1 MDASLV
7 SATDPVCKMT
17 VLPPNPKGGSFA
29 YQGQTYF
36 FCNPKCREKFA
47 SNPEK
52 FLNPDE
58 QEKESPIPGAVYGC
72 PMHPEVKNEGP
83 GSCPLCG
90 MALDPEIPSL
100 QSAPDPELTDMSR
113 RFWIGL
119 VLGIPLLFVSMSS
132 MSKPT
137 LTGAWLEFILAT
149 PIVLWCGKPFFIRAW
164 ESLKNKSPNMF
175 TLIAMGTS
183 IAYFSSVVS
192 LFFPQWFPQTFKTS
206 NGQAPV
212 YFESAAIIIVLVL
225 LGQTLEIRARRRAMG
240 ALEALLRLSPPKA
253 HRIASADREEEISAQ
268 QIKHGDVLRVKPGER
283 VPTDGSLLSGHSVVD
298 ESLLT
303 GESFPVEKSAG
314 NPVIG
319 GTLNG
324 SGSFTMKAEKVGSET
339 FLSQMIHL
347 VAQAQKSRAKIQ
359 RLADQAAAYFA
370 PAVVLIAALSG
381 LLWFFFGPAPRLS
394 HALASSISVLII
406 ACPCALGLATPMSI
420 MVGTGKG
427 AEMGILI
434 KNAESLEIL
443 EKADILCID
452 KTGTLT
458 EGKPRLTALIP
469 APGFEESQVLSL
481 AASLEKHSEHPL
493 GEAIVKKANDSR
505 TPFLEVSQFE
515 SFPGQGVKAQ
525 IMGREILIG
534 NERLIQNHSIDISV
548 LRDKARE
555 LREEAQSVVFVSD
568 GNKIA
573 GLIGISDPV
582 KASAFEAMRIL
593 KREGIS
599 IVMLTG
605 DDAATALAV
614 AKKLEIKDIRAGILP
629 HQKQEMIKNL
639 QQSGHRVLMAGDGVN
654 DAPALAQADVGI
666 AMGTGTDAALQS
678 APIALV
684 HGDLKDLARAR
695 KLSQLTI
702 RNIRQNLFWAFAY
715 NALAIPIA
723 AGGLYPLFGTSALL
737 SPALAGAAMSFSSVS
752 VILNALRLRK
762 ADI

>member
-1 MDASLV
+1 
-7 SATDPVCKMT
+7 
-17 VLPPNPKGGSFA
+17 
-29 YQGQTYF
+29 
-36 FCNPKCREKFA
+36 
-47 SNPEK
+47 
-52 FLNPDE
+52 
-58 QEKESPIPGAVYGC
+58 
-72 PMHPEVKNEGP
+72 
-83 GSCPLCG
+83 
-90 MALDPEIPSL
+90 
-100 QSAPDPELTDMSR
+100 
-113 RFWIGL
+113 
-119 VLGIPLLFVSMSS
+119 
-132 MSKPT
+132 
-137 LTGAWLEFILAT
+137 
-149 PIVLWCGKPFFIRAW
+149 
-164 ESLKNKSPNMF
+164 MF

-268 QIKHGDVLRVKPGER
+268 QIKRGDVLRVKPGER
-283 VPTDGSLLSGHSVVD
+283 VPTDGSVLEGRSVVD

-303 GESFPVEKSAG
+303 GESFPVEKNAG
-314 NPVIG
+314 SPVIG

-534 NERLIQNHSIDISV
+534 NERFIQNHSIDISV

-573 GLIGISDPV
+573 GIIGISDPI
-582 KASAFEAMRIL
+582 KASAFEALRIL

-762 ADI
+762 ADL

>member
-58 QEKESPIPGAVYGC
+58 QEKESPVPGAVYGC

-183 IAYFSSVVS
+183 IAYFSSVIS

-268 QIKHGDVLRVKPGER
+268 QIKRGDVLRVKPGER
-283 VPTDGSLLSGHSVVD
+283 VPTDGSVLEGRSVVD

-303 GESFPVEKSAG
+303 GESFPVEKNAG
-314 NPVIG
+314 SPVIG

-481 AASLEKHSEHPL
+481 SASLEKHSEHPL

-534 NERLIQNHSIDISV
+534 NERFIQNHSIDISV

-573 GLIGISDPV
+573 GIIGISDPI
-582 KASAFEAMRIL
+582 KASAFEALRIL

-762 ADI
+762 ADL